1 MRVSDWFFI
10 EESEKEFRSR
20 MNLSYWSR
28 KSPKIVKDYA

>member
-20 MNLSYWSR
+20 MNLYWSR
-28 KSPKIVKDYA
+28 KSPKIVKNYA